1 MLLNSLIGVCEH
13 YTILYNA
20 LLNSINIE
28 AIYVGGYAFDENSKI
43 KKENMGHAW
52 TLAKINK
59 KWIPYDSTWNI
70 FTGILPISHIY
81 ERFNHMN
88 IYYSSSYTFSS
99 GIDIQFKGFD
109 VVNKES
115 KWFKYFIIGG
125 AYIVSTI
132 C

>member
-1 MLLNSLIGVCEH
+1 M
-13 YTILYNA
+13 
-20 LLNSINIE
+20 
-28 AIYVGGYAFDENSKI
+28 
-43 KKENMGHAW
+43 
-52 TLAKINK
+52 
-59 KWIPYDSTWNI
+59 DSTWNI

-115 KWFKYFIIGG
+115 KWFKYFIIILVVILVIGVIG
-125 AYIVSTI
+125 YIVFVKFFKAPSSNFNNDPRRPFDNFI
-132 C
+132 NW